1 MGRRSRE
8 RAREAA
14 APPPEPRERREPEP
28 SAGRESPASPKPSD
42 AEKMAA
48 AYSRSRAKDE
58 AARAALVP
66 LAPGER
72 PGAVTVAAVVAVG
85 LAIANVVALAL
96 GRTLAENS
104 APVSVAFSAVLLVAA
119 WGMWRAKYWA
129 VLGFQALLAIQ
140 IILFAFALL
149 VADDVSQF
157 AVSILAVGLGGW
169 LFVKL
174 VRAMARIQMP
184 AR

>member
-14 APPPEPRERREPEP
+14 APAPREP
-28 SAGRESPASPKPSD
+28 GPKPGPAPQPGAEPTE

-72 PGAVTVAAVVAVG
+72 PGAVTVAAVVAVL
-85 LAIANVVALAL
+85 LAVANLVALAL
-96 GRTLAENS
+96 GESFEGGA
-104 APVSVAFSAVLLVAA
+104 VVASIGLSLVLLVAA
-119 WGMWRAKYWA
+119 WGLWHARYWA
-129 VLGFQALLAIQ
+129 VLGFQALLTIQ
-140 IILFAFALL
+140 VIYFSLALIAATNLGWALL
-149 VADDVSQF
+149 CVVAI
-157 AVSILAVGLGGW
+157 ALGGW